1 MQVMI
6 GILLFLATAV
16 VHAIALGTTTD
27 IVRKQIDQVDNPK
40 SLLRPIAILLTTM
53 IVIMAAH
60 GVEVL
65 LWALTFVL
73 VGVFDTMEPA
83 FYFSLVAYTT
93 LGFGDIIVPTEWRLL
108 SGFAAANGFLLF
120 GWSTAYQ
127 VELLRELA
135 KKVRT
140 ARL

>member
-1 MQVMI
+1 MQVTL
-6 GILLFLATAV
+6 GIALFLATAV
-16 VHAIALGTTTD
+16 VHAIALGVTTEV
-27 IVRKQIDQVDNPK
+27 VRKQIDRLANPRT
-40 SLLRPIAILLTTM
+40 LLRPIVILLTTM
-53 IVIMAAH
+53 IFIMAAH
-60 GVEVL
+60 GAEVM
-65 LWALTFVL
+65 LWALTFVHA
-73 VGVFDTMEPA
+73 GVFDALEPA

-120 GWSTAYQ
+120 GWSTAFQ

-135 KKVRT
+135 QRVRA